1 MAIEPR
7 KPPPQFVVKLQRAL
21 GGRAGWGGFVLQ
33 ILFVAALAWIG
44 YEIVA
49 NARANLQAQRITAG
63 FGFLQNTAG
72 FDVSQSSD
80 SVFRD
85 RTPIPAYSWSGL
97 LNTLLV
103 SVIGIFFATLIGFI
117 VALGRLSPNW
127 LLSRISGGYVE
138 LIRNLPL
145 LFQILFWYLAVLAAL
160 PNPRQSISLFGA
172 FFLNNR
178 GLVIPKPIGNPGFE
192 PFVVAVL
199 IAIVAAIVLWRYARR
214 QLFQSGKVIKVWPYA
229 LGLLIGLPL
238 VTALI
243 FGAPVTFEMP
253 VLRGFNFS
261 GGSRVIPEFVALTLA
276 LSTYTAAFIAEI
288 VRAGIL
294 SVHKGQM
301 EAGSSLGL
309 QRGSML
315 RLIVMPQAMRVIL
328 PPLTNQYLNL
338 TKNSSLAVAIGYPDL
353 VSVFAG
359 TTLSQTGQA
368 IEIIAHHHGRLSPD
382 LAGHQRDHE
391 LLRLA
396 DRPEHGRMSDITAS
410 SFVRQDLVPERAAP
424 VKTTGFVG
432 FLRTRLFNSPTNI
445 LLTIVSVLLLWFVVV
460 PAIKFLLVDA
470 VWSGKDRNA
479 CLAENAGHTVGACW
493 PFVQAKFTPV
503 HLWLLSRAGAL
514 AGQPDLPAR
523 PRCCCCRC

>member
-7 KPPPQFVVKLQRAL
+7 KPPPQFVAKLQRAL
-21 GGRAGWGGFVLQ
+21 GGSAGWSGFVVQ
-33 ILFVAALAWIG
+33 ILFVAVVAWIG

-49 NARANLQAQRITAG
+49 NARVNLQAQRITTG
-63 FGFLQNTAG
+63 FGFLDNTAG
-72 FDVSQSSD
+72 FDVSQNLIPYSGSD
-80 SVFRD
+80 TYTRVF
-85 RTPIPAYSWSGL
+85 WVGL

-127 LLSRISGGYVE
+127 LLARISGGYVE
-138 LIRNLPL
+138 GIRNLPL

-160 PNPRQSISLFGA
+160 PNPRQSVSLFGS

-192 PFVVAVL
+192 AFAIAVV
-199 IAIVAAIVLWRYARR
+199 IAIVAAVGLWRYSRR
-214 QLFQSGKVIKVWPYA
+214 ALFESGRVIKVWPYA
-229 LGLLIGLPL
+229 LSLLVGLPL

-243 FGAPVTFEMP
+243 VGAPVTFEVP
-253 VLRGFNFS
+253 VLKGFNFS

-309 QRGSML
+309 QRGSVL
-315 RLIVMPQAMRVIL
+315 RLIVVPQALRVIL

-338 TKNSSLAVAIGYPDL
+338 TKNSSLAVGIGYPDL

-368 IEIIAHHHGRLSPD
+368 IEIIGITMGVYLLISLVTSAIMSFYGWRLGRSLGP
-382 LAGHQRDHE
+382 
-391 LLRLA
+391 
-396 DRPEHGRMSDITAS
+396 
-410 SFVRQDLVPERAAP
+410 
-424 VKTTGFVG
+424 
-432 FLRTRLFNSPTNI
+432 
-445 LLTIVSVLLLWFVVV
+445 
-460 PAIKFLLVDA
+460 
-470 VWSGKDRNA
+470 
-479 CLAENAGHTVGACW
+479 
-493 PFVQAKFTPV
+493 
-503 HLWLLSRAGAL
+503 
-514 AGQPDLPAR
+514 
-523 PRCCCCRC
+523 